1 MIFCVLNWK
10 ISIDKNAMKTIIGN
24 SLRPV
29 SRTLTW
35 TELHPIP
42 ANKCM
47 VKVNNKNTQKHQN
60 DIIHSPLVSFI
71 ANSDHISFL

>member
-10 ISIDKNAMKTIIGN
+10 ISVDENAMKTIIGK

-29 SRTLTW
+29 SCTLTW
-35 TELHPIP
+35 TELHP
-42 ANKCM
+42 NKCM
-47 VKVNNKNTQKHQN
+47 VKVDNKNTQKHQS
-60 DIIHSPLVSFI
+60 DIIHSALVSFI

>member
-10 ISIDKNAMKTIIGN
+10 ISTYEKAMKTIIGN

-29 SRTLTW
+29 SCTLTC

-60 DIIHSPLVSFI
+60 DIIHSALVSFI